1 MIATIIFILF
11 WSLLVGYLAS
21 RTGRTWLFWFIVS
34 LIISP
39 LLSSIALLIVRLIY
53 GKKPKQVEAVK
64 VGEPLW
70 PGHQRIPETE
80 EGTEK
85 DPL

>member
-1 MIATIIFILF
+1 MIATIIFILL

-21 RTGRTWLFWFIVS
+21 RTGRPWLFWFIVS

-53 GKKPKQVEAVK
+53 GKKTKQVEAVK
-64 VGEPLW
+64 VEGPLW
-70 PGHQRIPETE
+70 PGHHGIPETE